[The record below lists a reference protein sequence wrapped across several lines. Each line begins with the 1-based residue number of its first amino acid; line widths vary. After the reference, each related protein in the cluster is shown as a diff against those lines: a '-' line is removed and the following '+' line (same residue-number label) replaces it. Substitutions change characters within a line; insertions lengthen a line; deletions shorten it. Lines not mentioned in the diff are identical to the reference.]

1 MPELPEAERARRQLE
16 LVVGREIVAVD
27 DRDTYVCR
35 PHAPGEMAAAL
46 VGHRLVE
53 THRRGK
59 FLWAETDGG
68 PQLGLHLGMAGSLT
82 VDQAPAPRNWDR
94 FVLEFADGGRL
105 ALRDKRRL
113 GRAVL
118 EPDFSHVG
126 PDAAEVGR
134 DEFRERVGRGTAPL
148 KARLLDQGV
157 ISGVGNLLAD
167 EILWRARLSPRRP
180 AGELPPTSSTCCAAR
195 SAPPLRDAIRNGGAH
210 TGHFTPRRERG
221 GTLPALRHR
230 ARAGHDRRPDD
241 VLVPGLPANV
251 NCGGVGSGEPPR
263 GFRRLDPAQG
273 SLHDPRAGRDEET
286 GSAGLPLPLPSRS

>member
-46 VGHRLVE
+46 VGHKLVE

-82 VDQAPAPRNWDR
+82 VDEAPAPRNWDR

-113 GRAVL
+113 GRALL

-134 DEFRERVGRGTAPL
+134 DEFRRRMGRGTAPL

-157 ISGVGNLLAD
+157 VSGVGNLLAD

-180 AGELPPTSSTCCAAR
+180 AGELTVAELDLLRRSVRAAM
-195 SAPPLRDAIRNGGAH
+195 RDAIRNGGAH
-210 TGHFTPRRERG
+210 TGHIIRHRERG
-221 GTLPALRHR
+221 GRCPRCGAELER
-230 ARAGHDRRPDD
+230 ATI
-241 VLVPGLPANV
+241 
-251 NCGGVGSGEPPR
+251 GGRTTFWCPVC
-263 GFRRLDPAQG
+263 Q
-273 SLHDPRAGRDEET
+273 
-286 GSAGLPLPLPSRS
+286 PL